1 MKERKEM
8 LKKITIIASCS
19 VFILFSGCVS
29 QDKYRKL
36 ESEHNSTQT
45 QMKEKK
51 NAIFRLRVQNEKLL
65 YENQRLLK
73 TNDVLKVE
81 LKNAKSTDEK
91 TEKILSKTAPSTDEL
106 PRPYSILLSSC
117 QLQESVQKVLANYKE
132 INLNPFVVKVDLGE
146 KGVWW
151 RIFIGHFESREIAN
165 DEKNNIGLPYKIVLK
180 ADHADS
186 MLAQDGENEVVN
198 NKTLL
203 VQKKY

>member
-1 MKERKEM
+1 MKEM

-45 QMKEKK
+45 QRKEKK

-106 PRPYSILLSSC
+106 PRPYSILVSSC
-117 QLQESVQKVLANYKE
+117 QLQESVQKVLANYKK

-198 NKTLL
+198 NNTLL
-203 VQKKY
+203 VQKEH

>member
-1 MKERKEM
+1 M

-29 QDKYRKL
+29 QDKYRQL
-36 ESEHNSTQT
+36 ESHHHSTQR

-51 NAIFRLRVQNEKLL
+51 NAIFKLRVQNEKLL

-81 LKNAKSTDEK
+81 LKSAKSTDTQ
-91 TEKILSKTAPSTDEL
+91 TEKVLSKKAPSTDEL
-106 PRPYSILLSSC
+106 SRPYSILVSSC

-165 DEKNNIGLPYKIVLK
+165 DEKNKIGLPYKIVLK
-180 ADHADS
+180 ANHEDS

-198 NKTLL
+198 NTTLL
-203 VQKKY
+203 VQKEH